1 MNKAKLVPKS
11 TKTYEEKL
19 FKLKSAKNFQEV
31 KPPYK
36 MKIFSNIPSK
46 VKNIYQAKSKADN
59 IQNEEN
65 IDRIINRVEDDIKHL
80 EQEE

>member
-1 MNKAKLVPKS
+1 
-11 TKTYEEKL
+11 
-19 FKLKSAKNFQEV
+19 
-31 KPPYK
+31 